1 LLLLFS
7 RNGSLRA
14 GAGPLSLW
22 LKALGYRPLLAG
34 LLVNLQDSP
43 DDRFLSEAIRDIT
56 RRVER
61 KAVLIAHASGMTS
74 ALRAADAHREW
85 ISDVVVFDAPHRPSI
100 AGLRVHLPSW
110 NWAMQGMIELPRTLR
125 SIDIELINQ
134 SA

>member
-43 DDRFLSEAIRDIT
+43 DNRFLSEAIRDIT

-74 ALRAADAHREW
+74 ALRTADAHREW
-85 ISDVVVFDAPHRPSI
+85 ISDVVVFDALHRPSI

>member
-14 GAGPLSLW
+14 GAGPLW

-43 DDRFLSEAIRDIT
+43 DNRFLSEAIRDIT

-61 KAVLIAHASGMTS
+61 TAVLIAHA
-74 ALRAADAHREW
+74 EW
-85 ISDVVVFDAPHRPSI
+85 QWCSDLELTRNESEQLHVHG
-100 AGLRVHLPSW
+100 GLRCLAERNFVSCSSGCLLSFISRLSTTP
-110 NWAMQGMIELPRTLR
+110 AML
-125 SIDIELINQ
+125 
-134 SA
+134 